1 MEPKYFT
8 HMNAECMT
16 VLTDIFCHL
25 SNYGLT
31 VTRYTNFMQQVVDVE
46 PPKPEVEK
54 YQVYAKLYR
63 DIIRNALADYDYNI
77 PHPNV
82 FVVCFDQG
90 AFEFHFEYFSLS
102 MKMTFYTLAEIKGE
116 PAVHCADET
125 KQVLTPG
132 LVESIQ
138 LSAIFDA
145 LRIVGISANENYI
158 YDKEQTLE
166 YTFDY
171 HGSKQDALIKAIN
184 EAFRN
189 ILNCKSYKVGS
200 ISDDRVRVNYGSD
213 SGNFVFEFTPDGCL
227 YLEYLPHD

>member
-1 MEPKYFT
+1 M
-8 HMNAECMT
+8 
-16 VLTDIFCHL
+16 
-25 SNYGLT
+25 
-31 VTRYTNFMQQVVDVE
+31 
-46 PPKPEVEK
+46 
-54 YQVYAKLYR
+54 
-63 DIIRNALADYDYNI
+63 
-77 PHPNV
+77 
-82 FVVCFDQG
+82 
-90 AFEFHFEYFSLS
+90 
-102 MKMTFYTLAEIKGE
+102 
-116 PAVHCADET
+116 HCADET

-171 HGSKQDALIKAIN
+171 HGSKQDAFIKAIN

-200 ISDDRVRVNYGSD
+200 ISDDRVRVDYGSD